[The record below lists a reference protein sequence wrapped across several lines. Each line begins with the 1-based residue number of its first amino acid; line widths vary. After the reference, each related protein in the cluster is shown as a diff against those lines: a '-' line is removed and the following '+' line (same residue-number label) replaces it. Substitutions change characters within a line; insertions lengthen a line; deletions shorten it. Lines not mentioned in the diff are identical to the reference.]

1 MADFGCCEFVYT
13 RYLGLP
19 GKTRIANSHEKRIE
33 NSTNSAYSG
42 KQSRIANRE

>member
-13 RYLGLP
+13 RFRAAW
-19 GKTRIANSHEKRIE
+19 KTRIANSREKRIG

-42 KQSRIANRE
+42 IQSRTANRE

>member
-19 GKTRIANSHEKRIE
+19 RKPEKRIE